1 MSCSED
7 VQTAELAW
15 VVRSVC
21 PRSGPSAVEAAQGR
35 VVAKLENS
43 LRRWWSWFEA
53 RDDAFDALVACLVA
67 APAPVP
73 SAIPSPSE
81 HVGVAE
87 AEGWIALPKKNSLPD
102 LAVN

>member
-15 VVRSVC
+15 VVRSAC
-21 PRSGPSAVEAAQGR
+21 PRSGPSAVEAAQGG
-35 VVAKLENS
+35 VVAKLDNS

-67 APAPVP
+67 RARALCDP
-73 SAIPSPSE
+73 IPSE
-81 HVGVAE
+81 HRWPRRRVG
-87 AEGWIALPKKNSLPD
+87 
-102 LAVN
+102 